1 MSKDKILARKV
12 IKMIIEQ
19 KSNIKKLLPYV
30 QGNLKKG
37 LEFLA
42 ELDITTAKLGDYPID
57 GQKVYAK
64 ISEYNTL
71 PREEKKAETHAK
83 YIDIQFLIS
92 GEERVYTKPW
102 QENLPIVED
111 LLETK
116 DACFYQVQ
124 ETESHVLAK
133 ETFAIYF
140 PWEVHRP
147 GCTVANT
154 SCTVKKLVI
163 KVLKE

>member
-1 MSKDKILARKV
+1 
-12 IKMIIEQ
+12 MIIEER
-19 KSNIKKLLPYV
+19 SNIKKLLPYI

-42 ELDITTAKLGDYPID
+42 NLDLTTAKPGDYPID
-57 GQKVYAK
+57 GEKVYAK
-64 ISEYNTL
+64 ISEYSTL

-83 YIDIQFLIS
+83 YIDIQFLVS
-92 GEERVYTKPW
+92 GQERVYTHPW
-102 QENLPIVED
+102 QETLPVVED
-111 LLETK
+111 LLDSK

-124 ETESHVLAK
+124 ETASHILAD

-147 GCTVANT
+147 GCTVDET
-154 SCTVKKLVI
+154 GCHVKKLVI
-163 KVLKE
+163 KVLK